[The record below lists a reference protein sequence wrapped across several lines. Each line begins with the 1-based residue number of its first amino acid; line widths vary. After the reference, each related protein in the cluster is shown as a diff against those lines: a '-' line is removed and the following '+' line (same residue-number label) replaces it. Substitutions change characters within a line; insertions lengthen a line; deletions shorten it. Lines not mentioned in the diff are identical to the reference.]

1 MENQVSSKF
10 ENVKCYVVCR
20 RLFNKNLTVTSILK
34 ELDCLFEIKP
44 NRVLFENWLEI
55 NRQVKYYK
63 ENKEANAKL
72 KFELDFSHSDIVLKI
87 QFYALC
93 RYQLRENVENIFKEL
108 KHLFGAKAPTFK
120 DLECWIA
127 SYWRG
132 DEIEQNLE
140 TVENDSGMEIIELD
154 TKSVQKND
162 KEEVT
167 VEIIDCPNIINV
179 KKVNSSDIEILKDE
193 NLILKDEIKKA
204 KETIEGYVLKFQEFQ
219 TCLLKEREQKEQ
231 EIKEIKSNY
240 DNSMAFIS
248 DTMKC
253 VEVFRQENNSYQTN
267 EMKLNKIIVELNND
281 LFELKR
287 KYKTLKEGYEQIVNN
302 FETEKS
308 KSLALQATL
317 EDQLNQRIQCFI
329 SNPLEIKKEENK
341 PKIKKKSKAFK
352 KALEEL
358 KIKEQQIDTLNTQFN
373 DLKKSF
379 NNLEDNYTKIFE
391 EKKDL
396 EKKLTKMYSKL
407 ERKKEKLKTFYINK
421 NLQE

>member
-1 MENQVSSKF
+1 
-10 ENVKCYVVCR
+10 
-20 RLFNKNLTVTSILK
+20 
-34 ELDCLFEIKP
+34 
-44 NRVLFENWLEI
+44 
-55 NRQVKYYK
+55 
-63 ENKEANAKL
+63 
-72 KFELDFSHSDIVLKI
+72 
-87 QFYALC
+87 
-93 RYQLRENVENIFKEL
+93 
-108 KHLFGAKAPTFK
+108 
-120 DLECWIA
+120 
-127 SYWRG
+127 
-132 DEIEQNLE
+132 
-140 TVENDSGMEIIELD
+140 MEIIELD

-287 KYKTLKEGYEQIVNN
+287 KYKTLKEGYEQTVNN

-329 SNPLEIKKEENK
+329 SN